1 MAGRSGYPKIS
12 GRVFRVFKIS
22 GSENCNPKFARNN
35 QNPKIRVPDISGS
48 GSGLPGQP
56 ELRRRGVGAGG
67 STQRKAS
74 AMVCRVRVRRRE
86 RKARHGRCVERS
98 AYRASPVLSSTARGG
113 VDGGDGRWPPPL
125 PGPRPD
131 LASSPPHPPPPCSP
145 SRPPVTPPQSRRR
158 AAGRASPR
166 RHDGRRRGAAA
177 RVE

>member
-1 MAGRSGYPKIS
+1 MSIIMTSMAGRSGYPKIS
-12 GRVFRVFKIS
+12 GRVFQVFKIS

-35 QNPKIRVPDISGS
+35 QNPKIRVPDISGL

-113 VDGGDGRWPPPL
+113 VDGAVGGGLVLSPVPAQISPPPL
-125 PGPRPD
+125 PILCRHRARSPGPP
-131 LASSPPHPPPPCSP
+131 
-145 SRPPVTPPQSRRR
+145 
-158 AAGRASPR
+158 
-166 RHDGRRRGAAA
+166 
-177 RVE
+177 